1 MPHDFSVALSTSLYR
16 FRCPPVFCDWG
27 IFTLSSRR
35 NRALHLHLQRYNVDC
50 TQWLIK
56 AMCGGVEIRTIYV
69 AEKQAKACLISRL
82 SCERAGTRFNVRG
95 VNDDGNVA
103 NFVETEQVI
112 RQLCGSWLSLE
123 VCYRILHLSN
133 YKLWV

>member
-1 MPHDFSVALSTSLYR
+1 MWIALIIHNLLPCKTSSKIFSYVIN
-16 FRCPPVFCDWG
+16 
-27 IFTLSSRR
+27 IFTLSSHR

-82 SCERAGTRFNVRG
+82 NCERAGTRFNVRG

-103 NFVETEQVI
+103 NFVETEQVN
-112 RQLCGSWLSLE
+112 QLLCGS
-123 VCYRILHLSN
+123 
-133 YKLWV
+133 